1 MERLQRPAG
10 DHPWAS
16 GTGGGS
22 AAVGGPEFAQTVML
36 IQRNASMFHVAQAR
50 GLAHAKRMFT
60 MAVQAEVLCTAL
72 GCAGKQAAVARDAW
86 SAWNAARRSRA
97 AH

>member
-1 MERLQRPAG
+1 MRDNA
-10 DHPWAS
+10 
-16 GTGGGS
+16 T
-22 AAVGGPEFAQTVML
+22 EFAQTVML

-60 MAVQAEVLCTAL
+60 MAVQAEVLCKAL

-86 SAWNAARRSRA
+86 SACNAARRSRA